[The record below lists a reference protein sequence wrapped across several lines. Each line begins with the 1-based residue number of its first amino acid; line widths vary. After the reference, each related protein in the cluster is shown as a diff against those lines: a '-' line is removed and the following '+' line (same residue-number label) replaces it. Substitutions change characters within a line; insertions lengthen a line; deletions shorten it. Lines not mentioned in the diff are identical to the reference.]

1 MERISHK
8 LASGL
13 PQNLVNQF
21 DAEDRELIFNFFL
34 TFSRLEYALMKCGF
48 STGDEK
54 RIIIDWDRF
63 ADAHQNKFLELLD
76 VYRIRE
82 LIEAV
87 DYYKENPP
95 KKQVL
100 IDGIVL
106 LKPEIPKKELQFKE
120 LINLVKRVRNNLFHG
135 EKLNQLLSD
144 DKERDR
150 ELLRQGLIV
159 LYACIDMENELK
171 RYFS

>member
-1 MERISHK
+1 M
-8 LASGL
+8 
-13 PQNLVNQF
+13 
-21 DAEDRELIFNFFL
+21 
-34 TFSRLEYALMKCGF
+34 
-48 STGDEK
+48 
-54 RIIIDWDRF
+54 
-63 ADAHQNKFLELLD
+63 
-76 VYRIRE
+76 
-82 LIEAV
+82 
-87 DYYKENPP
+87 
-95 KKQVL
+95 
-100 IDGIVL
+100 

-171 RYFS
+171 RFFS